1 MRSGRPVAAWEAAV
15 RRFASFGIGP
25 IVAVA
30 MLVASCGGGGPDL
43 TTHAGLHAFSD
54 EVCADLEAA
63 STADA
68 PGVLAAA
75 IAEAVEAGT
84 TAEEARE
91 ILNEECH
98 DTIEAIEGAPGS

>member
-1 MRSGRPVAAWEAAV
+1 MRGLVSYGL
-15 RRFASFGIGP
+15 GP
-25 IVAVA
+25 IVAAAVLA
-30 MLVASCGGGGPDL
+30 ASCGGGGPDL
-43 TTHAGLHAFSD
+43 TTHAGLHAFGD

-75 IAEAVEAGT
+75 IAEVVEAGT
-84 TAEEARE
+84 SEEEARE

-98 DTIEAIEGAPGS
+98 DLIADIEGAAGS